1 MRVQVTLV
9 SRNLDTGEEKVI
21 ADSPALLNE
30 NRLRYEEKEEHAIHD
45 VLFEENH
52 VVLKRKADVTSTTEL
67 FLEDSG
73 TSLVESPWG
82 IMNLSSE
89 TETITRDKDR
99 WTVEYSIYSGNERVL
114 HQRLEW
120 KIRYFS

>member
-21 ADSPALLNE
+21 ADSPALLDE

-99 WTVEYSIYSGNERVL
+99 WIVEYSIYSGNERVL

-120 KIRYFS
+120 KIIYFS

>member
-21 ADSPALLNE
+21 ADSTALLNE

-99 WTVEYSIYSGNERVL
+99 WIVEYSIYSGNERVL

>member
-99 WTVEYSIYSGNERVL
+99 WIVEYSIYSGNERVL

>member
-9 SRNLDTGEEKVI
+9 SHDLDTGEEKVI
-21 ADSPALLNE
+21 ADSPALLND
-30 NRLRYEEKEEHAIHD
+30 NRLRYEEKEEHAIHE
-45 VLFEENH
+45 VVFEENH
-52 VVLKRKADVTSTTEL
+52 VILKRKADVSSTTEL
-67 FLEDSG
+67 FLEESG

-89 TETITRDKDR
+89 TGTITRDKDR
-99 WTVEYSIYSGNERVL
+99 WIVEYSIYSGNERVL

-120 KIRYFS
+120 KIRYLS